1 MPSLHV
7 GLSLW
12 CAYAVW
18 SVLRVEHPRQALLW
32 WMFPLLMAADVLAT
46 GNHYVLDVAGSIV
59 LLAVS
64 IVAASMWG
72 GRAEHRRRARPP
84 RSVHT

>member
-18 SVLRVEHPRQALLW
+18 SALRAGHPRLALLS
-32 WMFPLLMAADVLAT
+32 WMFPLLMAADVVAT

-59 LLAVS
+59 LLAAF
-64 IVAASMWG
+64 IAAASTWG
-72 GRAEHRRRARPP
+72 RFAGHRRQARPRP
-84 RSVHT
+84 A